1 LDKNNTFKNKKPMI
15 GITQSY
21 KNSPT
26 SNLEKQKYLADDKK
40 NRLKDQSIIDKNL
53 KNDQKTL
60 AFTQNHQA

>member
-1 LDKNNTFKNKKPMI
+1 MI